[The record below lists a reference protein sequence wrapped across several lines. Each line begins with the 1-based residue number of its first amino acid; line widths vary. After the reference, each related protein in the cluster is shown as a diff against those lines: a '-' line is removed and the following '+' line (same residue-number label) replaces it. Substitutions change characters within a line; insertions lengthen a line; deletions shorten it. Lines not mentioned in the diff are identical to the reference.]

1 MRRILR
7 LGITAIIVS
16 GLITSAQAEKYTLE
30 KCIETALQ
38 NNYGVIAAK
47 NSYDA
52 TKWSLYSAYSQLLP
66 SLSIGATR
74 SESWSPAYLYIEGV
88 RTPNPRPGT
97 NVNYSG
103 SLGFGQSYSGL
114 GLGAYANIKQKQAQR
129 YSNYYSYVGAQKE
142 LILSIKDA
150 YFNIIKAKMLVDVSM
165 DAVKRGEEQLKTAQS
180 RYDLG
185 SASLSDVLKAK
196 VLRSNAKLDMIT
208 AENNYNLA
216 KADLNYRMG
225 IDVAEKIE
233 ITEDLLERVFDI
245 SYEQALNEA
254 IYSNPSYRKANY
266 DLSKAKSDLLAAKAQ
281 FLPNISFGVTHGTR
295 VLDRAD
301 LFEFQEEFASRS
313 FSVQLS
319 YSIFANFFDFSNV
332 VASKKYV
339 NTQKENLVNTKNTV
353 SLEVKQAF
361 LDIQQ
366 NKEKLQLTEESVAA
380 AQEDLNIVKEKYN
393 LGAAIIIEVLDAEVS
408 FKQAQI
414 SQVQALFDY
423 NLAVSRLEKV
433 MGR

>member
-7 LGITAIIVS
+7 LLMTIIIVS
-16 GLITSAQAEKYTLE
+16 GLLTSVQAEKYTLE
-30 KCIETALQ
+30 RCIETALQ

-66 SLSIGATR
+66 SLSISATR

-97 NVNYSG
+97 NINYSG
-103 SLGFGQSYSGL
+103 SLRFGQSYPGL

-129 YSNYYSYVGAQKE
+129 HSNYYNFVGAQKE
-142 LILSIKDA
+142 LVLSIKDA
-150 YFNIIKAKMLVDVSM
+150 YFNVIRAKMLIGVSK

-180 RYDLG
+180 RYELG

-196 VLRSNAKLDMIT
+196 VLRSNAKLDMIS
-208 AENNYNLA
+208 AENGYNLA

-225 IDVAEKIE
+225 IDVAENIE
-233 ITEDLLERVFDI
+233 IEEDLLERAFDI
-245 SYEQALNEA
+245 DYEKALSEA
-254 IYSNPSYRKANY
+254 LYNNPSYRKANY
-266 DLSKAKSDLLAAKAQ
+266 DLSKAKSDLLTAKAQ
-281 FLPNISFGVTHGTR
+281 FLPNISFGVTHGTT
-295 VLDRAD
+295 VLDRAN
-301 LFEFQEEFASRS
+301 LLEFNEEFANRS
-313 FSVQLS
+313 FYVQLS
-319 YSIFANFFDFSNV
+319 YNIFANFFDFSNV
-332 VASKKYV
+332 IASKKYV
-339 NTQKENLVNTKNTV
+339 NSQKENLVNTKNAV
-353 SLEVKQAF
+353 SLEVRQAF

-366 NKEKLQLTEESVAA
+366 NREKLLLNEESVAA

-393 LGAAIIIEVLDAEVS
+393 LGAATIIEVLDAEVS
-408 FKQAQI
+408 FKQAQVN
-414 SQVQALFDY
+414 QVQALFDY

>member
-66 SLSIGATR
+66 SLSISTTR

-88 RTPNPRPGT
+88 GGG

-103 SLGFGQSYSGL
+103 SLRFGQSYSGL
-114 GLGAYANIKQKQAQR
+114 GLGAYANIRQKQAQR
-129 YSNYYSYVGAQKE
+129 HSNYYGYIGAQKE

-150 YFNIIKAKMLVDVSM
+150 YFNIIKAKMLVDVSK

-185 SASLSDVLKAK
+185 SASLSEVLKAK

-254 IYSNPSYRKANY
+254 IYNNPSYRKANY
-266 DLSKAKSDLLAAKAQ
+266 DLSKAKSDLLTAKAQ
-281 FLPNISFGVTHGTR
+281 FLPNISFGVTHGTT

-301 LFEFQEEFASRS
+301 LFKFQGESASRS

-339 NTQKENLVNTKNTV
+339 STQKENLVNTKNAV

-366 NKEKLQLTEESVAA
+366 NKEKLQLNEESVAA

-393 LGAAIIIEVLDAEVS
+393 LGAATIIEVLDAEVS

>member
-7 LGITAIIVS
+7 LWITIIIVS
-16 GLITSAQAEKYTLE
+16 GLLASVQAEKYTLK

-66 SLSIGATR
+66 SLSISATR

-97 NVNYSG
+97 NINYSG
-103 SLGFGQSYSGL
+103 SLRFAQSYSGL

-129 YSNYYSYVGAQKE
+129 HSNYYNFVGAQKE
-142 LILSIKDA
+142 LVLSIKDA
-150 YFNIIKAKMLVDVSM
+150 YFNVIRAKMLIDVSK

-180 RYDLG
+180 RYELG
-185 SASLSDVLKAK
+185 SASLSEVLKAK
-196 VLRSNAKLDMIT
+196 VLRSNAKLDMIS
-208 AENNYNLA
+208 AENSYNLA

-225 IDVAEKIE
+225 IDVAENIE
-233 ITEDLLERVFDI
+233 IAEDLLERAFDI
-245 SYEQALNEA
+245 DYEKALSEA
-254 IYSNPSYRKANY
+254 LYNNPSYRKANY

-281 FLPNISFGVTHGTR
+281 FLPNVSFGVTHGTT
-295 VLDRAD
+295 VLDQAD
-301 LFEFQEEFASRS
+301 LLGFQEEFANRS
-313 FSVQLS
+313 FYVQLS
-319 YSIFANFFDFSNV
+319 YNIFTNFFDFSNV
-332 VASKKYV
+332 VANKKYV
-339 NTQKENLVNTKNTV
+339 NSQKENLVNTKNAV
-353 SLEVKQAF
+353 SLEVRQAF

-366 NKEKLQLTEESVAA
+366 NREKLLLNEESVAA

-393 LGAAIIIEVLDAEVS
+393 LGAATIIEVLDAEVS
-408 FKQAQI
+408 FKQAQVN
-414 SQVQALFDY
+414 QVQALFDY